1 MTDLPLIS
9 VVVPVYRVEKY
20 LDHCIQSI
28 AEQTYSNL
36 EILLVDDG
44 SPDGSGAICDRWAA
58 RDSRIRVF
66 HKQNAGAGAAR
77 NTALDAARGEIIT
90 FVDSDDYLHPNMFS
104 HLCGLMKDGVE
115 IAECEIGITERDDL
129 AMDDGTGAEILVCE
143 TEEALRLHIQDEV
156 FRQTPPNKLY
166 RRECVG
172 DIRFPEGNLIDD
184 EFFTY
189 KVLGNARK
197 LAHSCACMY
206 AYRQQS
212 GSAMHKPYSLRRLQG
227 LDAKL
232 QRLGYFEQRFPG
244 LVREAKADLL
254 MTCLGAMQG
263 CLRSLNGEE
272 MDAARK
278 KMNEIMKQITP
289 LEIPEGTPLK
299 RKLLLKAAGKHLEQT
314 AKALNFLIDIHLLT

>member
-1 MTDLPLIS
+1 
-9 VVVPVYRVEKY
+9 
-20 LDHCIQSI
+20 
-28 AEQTYSNL
+28 
-36 EILLVDDG
+36 
-44 SPDGSGAICDRWAA
+44 
-58 RDSRIRVF
+58 
-66 HKQNAGAGAAR
+66 
-77 NTALDAARGEIIT
+77 
-90 FVDSDDYLHPNMFS
+90 MFS

-227 LDAKL
+227 IDAKL

-263 CLRSLNGEE
+263 CLRSLKGEE
-272 MDAARK
+272 LETARGK
-278 KMNEIMKQITP
+278 LSEVLLKIVP
-289 LEIPEGTPLK
+289 VEIPEGTPLK

>member
-263 CLRSLNGEE
+263 CLRSLKGEE
-272 MDAARK
+272 LETARGK
-278 KMNEIMKQITP
+278 LSEVLMKIVP
-289 LEIPEGTPLK
+289 VEIPEGTPFK

>member
-1 MTDLPLIS
+1 MTDLPLVS
-9 VVVPVYRVEKY
+9 VVVPVYRVEAY

-28 AEQTYSNL
+28 AEQTYHNL

-44 SPDGSGAICDRWAA
+44 SPDGSGEICDRWAEK
-58 RDSRIRVF
+58 DSRIRVF
-66 HKQNAGAGAAR
+66 HKENAGAGAAR
-77 NTALDAARGEIIT
+77 NTALDAASGDFIA
-90 FVDSDDYLHPNMFS
+90 FVDSDDYLHSNMFT
-104 HLCGLMKDGVE
+104 HLYSLMKGGVD
-115 IAECEIGITERDDL
+115 IAECEIGMTETDDFP
-129 AMDDGTGAEILVCE
+129 MDDGRNAEILVCD

-166 RRECVG
+166 RRECVDG
-172 DIRFPEGNLIDD
+172 IRFPEGNLIDD

-197 LAHSCACMY
+197 LAHSSACMY

-232 QRLGYFEQRFPG
+232 ERLAYFEQRLPG
-244 LVREAKADLL
+244 LVWEAKADLL

-263 CLRSLNGEE
+263 CLRSLGGEE
-272 MDAARK
+272 METARK
-278 KMNEIMKQITP
+278 KLGGVLNRVAP
-289 LEIPEGTPLK
+289 LVIPRELPAK
-299 RKLLLKAAGKHLEQT
+299 RRLLLRLAQDHLEET
-314 AKALNFLIDIHLLT
+314 SRLLNFLIDIHLLT

>member
-9 VVVPVYRVEKY
+9 VVVPVYRVEDY

-115 IAECEIGITERDDL
+115 IAECKIGITERDDL

-189 KVLGNARK
+189 KVLGNAKK
-197 LAHSCACMY
+197 LAHSSACMY

-227 LDAKL
+227 IDAKL

-263 CLRSLNGEE
+263 CLRSLKGEE
-272 MDAARK
+272 LETARGK
-278 KMNEIMKQITP
+278 LSEVLMKIVP
-289 LEIPEGTPLK
+289 VEIPEGTPLK

>member
-9 VVVPVYRVEKY
+9 VVVPVYRVEDY

-263 CLRSLNGEE
+263 CLRSLKGEE
-272 MDAARK
+272 LETARGK
-278 KMNEIMKQITP
+278 LSEVLMKIVP
-289 LEIPEGTPLK
+289 VEIPEGTPFK

>member
-28 AEQTYSNL
+28 VAQTYSNL

-44 SPDGSGAICDRWAA
+44 SPDGSGAICDRWAQKDA
-58 RDSRIRVF
+58 RIRVF
-66 HKQNAGAGAAR
+66 HKENAGAGAAR
-77 NTALDAARGEIIT
+77 NTALDAAKGDLIA
-90 FVDSDDYLHPNMFS
+90 FVDSDDYLHPNLYA
-104 HLCGLMKDGVE
+104 HLYGLMKDGVD
-115 IAECEIGITERDDL
+115 IAECEIGMTETDEL
-129 AMDDGTGAEILVCE
+129 PMDDGSHAEILVCE

-166 RRECVG
+166 RRECVA

-189 KVLGNARK
+189 KVLGNAKK
-197 LAHSCACMY
+197 LAHSSACMY

-232 QRLGYFEQRFPG
+232 QRLAYFEQRFPG

-272 MDAARK
+272 METARK
-278 KMNEIMKQITP
+278 KINGMLTQITP
-289 LEIPEGTPLK
+289 LETPEGTSAK
-299 RKLLLKAAGKHLEQT
+299 RKLLMKAAGRNLEQT
-314 AKALNFLIDIHLLT
+314 AKLLNFFIDIGLLK

>member
-28 AEQTYSNL
+28 VEQTYSNL

-44 SPDGSGAICDRWAA
+44 SPDGSGAICDRWARQDA
-58 RDSRIRVF
+58 RIRVI

-77 NTALDAARGEIIT
+77 NTALDTAGGDIIA
-90 FVDSDDYLHPNMFS
+90 FVDSDDYLHPNMLS
-104 HLCGLMKDGVE
+104 HLYGLMKDGVE
-115 IAECEIGITERDDL
+115 IAECEIGLTETDDL
-129 AMDDGTGAEILVCE
+129 AMDDGTGASVLVCD
-143 TEEALRLHIQDEV
+143 TEEALRLHIQDAV

-166 RRECVG
+166 RRDCVG

-189 KVLGNARK
+189 KVLGNAKK
-197 LAHSCACMY
+197 LAHSSACMY

-212 GSAMHKPYSLRRLQG
+212 GSAMHKPYSLGRLQG

-232 QRLGYFEQRFPG
+232 QRLRYFEERFPG

-263 CLRSLNGEE
+263 CLRSLTGEE
-272 MDAARK
+272 LETARAK
-278 KMNEIMKQITP
+278 LNEVLLRIAP
-289 LEIPEGTPLK
+289 VGIPEGTPPK
-299 RKLLLKAAGKHLEQT
+299 RKLLLKAAGKHLEPT
-314 AKALNFLIDIHLLT
+314 AKVLNFLIDIHLLT

>member
-227 LDAKL
+227 IDAKL

>member
-278 KMNEIMKQITP
+278 KMNEIMTQITP
-289 LEIPEGTPLK
+289 LEIPEGTPAK
-299 RKLLLKAAGKHLEQT
+299 RKLLLKAARDHLEGT
-314 AKALNFLIDIHLLT
+314 AKILNYLIDIGLLT

>member
-9 VVVPVYRVEKY
+9 VVVPVYRVEPY

-28 AEQTYSNL
+28 VAQTYTNL

-44 SPDGSGAICDRWAA
+44 SPDGSGDICDRWAE
-58 RDSRIRVF
+58 RDSRVRVI

-77 NTALDAARGEIIT
+77 NTALDQVKGSLIA

-104 HLCGLMKDGVE
+104 HLYGLMKDGVE
-115 IAECEIGITERDDL
+115 IAECEIGITETDDFV
-129 AMDDGTGAEILVCE
+129 MDDGTGASVLVCE
-143 TEEALRLHIQDEV
+143 TEEALRLHVQDEV

-189 KVLGNARK
+189 KVLGNAKK
-197 LAHSCACMY
+197 LAHSSACMY

-212 GSAMHKPYSLRRLQG
+212 GSAMHKPYSLGRLQG

-232 QRLGYFEQRFPG
+232 QRLGYFEERFPE
-244 LVREAKADLL
+244 LVREAKADVL

-263 CLRSLNGEE
+263 CLRSLQGEDME
-272 MDAARK
+272 TARIK
-278 KMNEIMKQITP
+278 LRGVLTQILP
-289 LEIPEGTPLK
+289 LEIPEGTPPK
-299 RKLLLKAAGKHLEQT
+299 RKLLLKAAGKNLEQT
-314 AKALNFLIDIHLLT
+314 ARILNFLIDIHLLT

>member
-232 QRLGYFEQRFPG
+232 QRLSYFEQRFPG

-263 CLRSLNGEE
+263 CLRSLDEE
-272 MDAARK
+272 ELEIARRK
-278 KMNEIMKQITP
+278 LRGVLEQITP
-289 LEIPEGTPLK
+289 LDIPEGTSAK
-299 RKLLLKAAGKHLEQT
+299 RKLLLKAAGKNLEQT
-314 AKALNFLIDIHLLT
+314 AKVLNFFIDIRLLK

>member
-197 LAHSCACMY
+197 LAHSSACMY

-227 LDAKL
+227 IDAKL

-263 CLRSLNGEE
+263 CLRSLKGEE
-272 MDAARK
+272 LETARGK
-278 KMNEIMKQITP
+278 LSEVLMKIVP
-289 LEIPEGTPLK
+289 VEIPEGTPLK
-299 RKLLLKAAGKHLEQT
+299 RKLLLKAAGEHLEQT

>member
-189 KVLGNARK
+189 KVLGNAKK
-197 LAHSCACMY
+197 LAHSSACMY

-244 LVREAKADLL
+244 LVREAKADLV

-263 CLRSLNGEE
+263 CLRSLDEE
-272 MDAARK
+272 ELEIARRK
-278 KMNEIMKQITP
+278 LRGVLEQITP
-289 LEIPEGTPLK
+289 LDIPEGTSAK
-299 RKLLLKAAGKHLEQT
+299 RKLLLKAAGKNLEQT
-314 AKALNFLIDIHLLT
+314 AKVLNFFIDIRLLK

>member
-9 VVVPVYRVEKY
+9 VIVPVYRVEDY
-20 LDHCIQSI
+20 LDKCIRSI

-44 SPDGSGAICDRWAA
+44 SPDASGAICDRWAES
-58 RDSRIRVF
+58 DCRIRAI
-66 HKQNAGAGAAR
+66 HQKNAGAGAAR
-77 NTALDAARGEIIT
+77 NRALDAADGDLIA
-90 FVDSDDYLHPNMFS
+90 FVDSDDYLHPNLYA
-104 HLCGLMKDGVE
+104 HLYGLMKDGVE
-115 IAECEIGITERDDL
+115 IAECEIGLTETDDL
-129 AMDDGTGAEILVCE
+129 VMDDGTGAAVQICD
-143 TEEALRLHIQDEV
+143 TEEALRLHIQDEI

-166 RRECVG
+166 RRSCVG

-189 KVLGNARK
+189 RVLGNAKK
-197 LAHSCACMY
+197 LAHSSACMY

-232 QRLGYFEQRFPG
+232 QRLTYFEQRFPA
-244 LVREAKADLL
+244 LVWEAKADLL

-263 CLRSLNGEE
+263 CLRSLKGEE
-272 MDAARK
+272 LEAARGK
-278 KMNEIMKQITP
+278 LMEVLKQITP
-289 LEIPEGTPLK
+289 LEIPKAVSAK
-299 RKLLLKAAGKHLEQT
+299 RRVLLKAAQKNLGQT
-314 AKALNFLIDIHLLT
+314 AKLLNFLIDIHLLT

>member
-227 LDAKL
+227 IDAKL

-278 KMNEIMKQITP
+278 KMNEIMTQITP